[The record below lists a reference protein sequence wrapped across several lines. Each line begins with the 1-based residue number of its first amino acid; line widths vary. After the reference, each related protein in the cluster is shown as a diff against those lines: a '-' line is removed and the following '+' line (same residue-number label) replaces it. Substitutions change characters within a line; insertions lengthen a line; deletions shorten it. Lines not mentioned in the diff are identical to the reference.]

1 MSNSSVIHQLT
12 EVMLMSRN
20 ESWPEDEVIGPLSVN
35 RNKILKPGT
44 EYVNKSLSKNNQL
57 NMSVGMNGSDVE
69 LDHGEGW
76 MLGTVDLVVV
86 VVYFVGSLGLG
97 LWYGRKHRSDPVDYF
112 LAGRSSSW
120 QLVASSI
127 YASNISSTQLVGMA
141 GSAYT
146 QGIAVY
152 MYEWMASPVLVV
164 MAYVVLPGLIRSQV
178 FTLPELLQL
187 MYCPAARYYFSA
199 INIVINI
206 VMQTAGSLYA
216 GALLLQVLLPNWAL
230 WHIMLALGSLAA
242 FYTVLGGLTAVMVTD
257 AVQAV
262 LLLVGSI
269 IMTVAAVMKAGG
281 WNAVVAAQ
289 PPGHFSMIRP
299 LGEPS
304 VPWLGLPG
312 VFLLGVY
319 FFAINQ
325 FMAQR
330 MLSVRCVE
338 HGQWAAMLTA
348 VLKLLGL
355 FIIVVPGLAARILYP
370 NLSHGDLVYPT
381 LMFDLLPTGL
391 RGLVLSGFLAALMSM
406 LDSTMNGCATLFTMD
421 FIRPAFPNM
430 TQGTLLKVGQVTTVV
445 VMVGAVAWAPQ
456 IRHFPMLFQYLQQVL
471 AYTVAP
477 VLALYIVGF
486 FWQGGTPTAAMV
498 TIAIGTIAGL
508 AFFLAIEVF
517 QVLNF
522 HFLYVPS
529 ILLVLSIMIL
539 VIGSLLDPRHKK
551 VDHLQKRPALW
562 SLKEFREET
571 KALKKKPL
579 WQNYRLQ
586 SVVVLILTFAILIAF
601 W

>member
-1 MSNSSVIHQLT
+1 MADVL
-12 EVMLMSRN
+12 LLRN
-20 ESWPEDEVIGPLSVN
+20 ESQPEYEVNTNNPFSVTVN
-35 RNKILKPGT
+35 ETLNLAAGSEN
-44 EYVNKSLSKNNQL
+44 EYLNVSGSNESLNL
-57 NMSVGMNGSDVE
+57 GVGVNGSDVGLE
-69 LDHGEGW
+69 YEEGW
-76 MLGTVDLVVV
+76 VLGTVDIVLVVV
-86 VVYFVGSLGLG
+86 YLVGSLGLG

-112 LAGRSSSW
+112 LAGRASSW
-120 QLVASSI
+120 PLVGLSI
-127 YASNISSTQLVGMA
+127 YASNISSTTLVGLA
-141 GSAYT
+141 GSAYKH
-146 QGIAVY
+146 GLAVY
-152 MYEWMASPVLVV
+152 NYEWMATLILVV
-164 MAYVVLPGLIRSQV
+164 MAFVMLPGLIRSQV

-289 PPGHFSMIRP
+289 PQGHFSIIRP
-299 LGEPS
+299 LEDSS

-312 VFLLGVY
+312 VFLLGFY
-319 FFAINQ
+319 FYATNQ

-330 MLSVRCVE
+330 MLSVRSVE
-338 HGQWAAMLTA
+338 HGQWAAMLTGL
-348 VLKLLGL
+348 LKLSGL
-355 FIIVVPGLAARILYP
+355 FVMVLPGLAARVLYP
-370 NLSHGDLVYPT
+370 DLTHADLVYPT
-381 LMFDLLPTGL
+381 LLFDLLPTGL

-406 LDSTMNGCATLFTMD
+406 LDSTMNGVATLFTMD
-421 FIRPAFPNM
+421 FIRPAFPNI
-430 TQGTLLKVGQVTTVV
+430 TQGKLLLVGQVTTVV
-445 VMVGAVAWAPQ
+445 VVVVAVAWAPQ
-456 IRHFPMLFQYLQQVL
+456 IQHFPSLFKYMQQIL
-471 AYTVAP
+471 AYSVSP